1 MQRPLEIELE
11 KISVES
17 LFGKNH
23 NISQESLSYSLV
35 VFQFS
40 HQNAHSISLIGLQE
54 DVRAG
59 RSQVHQEDQD
69 MSQALKEVRQVRVVA
84 SKVVNEA
91 KKVQEDD
98 RSRKYRAGYWIIFWY
113 SINAVLEP
121 IGMVPNK
128 VCDATVFSLFIE
140 HKYCSSQDLDRILD
154 AFERDIP
161 FIKTTAQATLAIE
174 RLRSNNGDSL
184 DGGVDFSWNQSII
197 VFGQSGRNNP
207 LFTLSPFLD
216 CSLHSNIDLC
226 SRSLS
231 LF

>member
-1 MQRPLEIELE
+1 
-11 KISVES
+11 
-17 LFGKNH
+17 
-23 NISQESLSYSLV
+23 
-35 VFQFS
+35 
-40 HQNAHSISLIGLQE
+40 
-54 DVRAG
+54 
-59 RSQVHQEDQD
+59 
-69 MSQALKEVRQVRVVA
+69 
-84 SKVVNEA
+84 
-91 KKVQEDD
+91 
-98 RSRKYRAGYWIIFWY
+98 
-113 SINAVLEP
+113 
-121 IGMVPNK
+121 MVPHK

-161 FIKTTAQATLAIE
+161 YIKTTAQATLAIE

-184 DGGVDFSWNQSII
+184 DGGVGFSWNQSII

-216 CSLHSNIDLC
+216 SSLHSNIDLC